1 MRITKR
7 QLRRIIREQ
16 MALTHDQRD
25 SDRWDEPG
33 GGTGWPD
40 YSELIGH
47 SADDM
52 GGEVSEI
59 VAAQYPNYRE
69 LDEESLYQ
77 LVSDEIGNL
86 RPMPM
91 DDDWPDVIGTAMA
104 ILMDNG

>member
-16 MALTHDQRD
+16 MTHDQRD

-52 GGEVSEI
+52 SQEVAEI
-59 VAAQYPNYRE
+59 VAAQYPNYHE
-69 LDEESLYQ
+69 LDEESLDQ
-77 LVSDEIGNL
+77 LVNNEIGNL
-86 RPMPM
+86 RPGPL
-91 DDDWPDVIGTAMA
+91 DDDWPDVIDAAMT
-104 ILMDNG
+104 ILMSSG

>member
-16 MALTHDQRD
+16 MTH
-25 SDRWDEPG
+25 DRWDE
-33 GGTGWPD
+33 PD

-52 GGEVSEI
+52 GLDLAEI

-77 LVSDEIGNL
+77 LVNNEIGNL

-91 DDDWPDVIGTAMA
+91 DDDWPDVMNIAMA
-104 ILMDNG
+104 ILMDNGSTVENE